1 MNLPQLYE
9 WTAELERQFGHLKK
23 WQVRGLAL
31 VSLGIIVTRCCVL
44 AQMAEELAMVGRIS
58 SINQRLKRWVGNAD
72 IDVMRCCEQWT
83 TWVLRRYTSPDVVV
97 LVDETKLGQWV
108 GVLKISLAYGG
119 RAIPLF
125 WRCYPAND
133 APGYPQ
139 QGQVLLVWQLVARVQ
154 ACCDARQRLLVQ
166 MDMGLGNSSAM
177 LRALNK
183 LGVDYLVR
191 VKPQSTFTSRRGK
204 THTLRQLAQ
213 RGRALSLAGWLF
225 QNKARTRVRLHVV
238 WEDGYD
244 QPWCL
249 VTNTRQVRGR
259 AYGYRVWQE
268 ESFRDFKSGGWRWQG
283 ARLRMPDRAERL
295 LLAMSIAYGWTLTLG
310 SLAFD
315 LPLALQ
321 RELGSTNDF
330 QRYSLFRLGIR
341 FFKRLSVIAQ
351 EHLVYDL
358 DFSQP
363 DFLPQLC

>member
-1 MNLPQLYE
+1 MNLQQLYE

-31 VSLGIIVTRCCVL
+31 MSLGIIVTRCCVL
-44 AQMAEELAMVGRIS
+44 AQMAEELGMLGGIS
-58 SINQRLKRWVGNAD
+58 SVNKRLKRWVGNAD
-72 IDVMRCCEQWT
+72 IDVMGCCERWT
-83 TWVLRRYTSPDVVV
+83 GWVLRRYASTDVVV

-125 WRCYPAND
+125 WRCYTANQ
-133 APGYPQ
+133 AEGYPQ

-177 LRALNK
+177 LRALNH

-204 THTLRQLAQ
+204 TQALHQIAQ

-225 QNKARTRVRLHVV
+225 QSRMPVHLHIV
-238 WEDGYD
+238 WEKAYD

-249 VTNTRQVRGR
+249 VTNTRHVRGR

-268 ESFRDFKSGGWRWQG
+268 ESFRDLKSGGWHWQG
-283 ARLRMPDRAERL
+283 ARLRIPDRAERL
-295 LLAMSIAYGWTLTLG
+295 LLAMSIAYGWILTLG

-315 LPLALQ
+315 LPVALRRQ
-321 RELGSTNDF
+321 LGSADDF
-330 QRYSLFRLGIR
+330 RRYSLFRLGIR
-341 FFKRLSVIAQ
+341 FFKRLSAIAREQ
-351 EHLVYDL
+351 IIYDL
-358 DFSQP
+358 NFAQP
-363 DFLPQLC
+363 DCLPRLC